1 MLSSNGANGGLQ
13 KPLRLRRVNHSDEV
27 VSGFSKLLKTES
39 MTDVT
44 LICSGGQTIRAHRV
58 ILSTFSPYFRAIFE
72 SQPFSN
78 NPCQYPVIVIKD
90 LALSELRTIVEFI
103 YKGEVS
109 VSRDKLSAVLQAAK
123 ELEVSGLSDLKVD
136 GNSSSSTSSSSSAS
150 PSTTSNNH
158 HTISGING
166 DIELQSIRNHISSMN
181 NGGSIWKRSHED
193 HSSNHGSVNSLFN
206 LGYETQMKKS
216 RVTLE
221 GADGI
226 GISVSNALMGD
237 NGSSMV
243 NHDSVRGLLHQ
254 PNRISQ
260 ELQNMRS
267 LHNLSSLNK
276 QRHLTVEQ
284 LLQQKQQHIQQR
296 QLLQQK
302 IRVQQQ
308 QQQIKQQLLQQ
319 QQQLIQKNVSPKS
332 LLQRFAGSPQS
343 NGSSF
348 NQFQEKIKAQM
359 AARNGNSS
367 SDQNKEETEDDNKS
381 KSEGN
386 PNGAESRNQA
396 ESTEDE
402 TVDVDGN
409 TADEAE
415 DLTNANDGDENGLKE
430 GSDESKETDEEQRS
444 RGRRKKTIPRKTVA
458 SDDMVDSDT
467 AENAQGDED
476 GEDGR
481 KKEENYTNGGG
492 LDEDDDSP
500 VILKTT
506 IDDASDYI
514 DEDDLNEENDDYE
527 TNGGIDRDVIFQ
539 RQQQLRLQQ
548 LQQQQKYQ
556 QQMQFQLLQEQQ
568 EAKLLELH
576 QQLQQA
582 TTNDTIVPDQDDS
595 APELSLDWQEGFTDE
610 SFPLITDLRTGPA
623 ANTVITNGNGHDKN
637 VNNGSTTNNGKQAM
651 PDFLQPRGPG
661 RPRKGNKSNDISP
674 CPECNKVFVR
684 PDVLKLHFRSV
695 HLNER
700 HPCNMCPKI
709 FKWPGDLSKHKRT
722 KHPEAMAALNNQKN
736 QSSNS

>member
-78 NPCQYPVIVIKD
+78 NPY
-90 LALSELRTIVEFI
+90 
-103 YKGEVS
+103 
-109 VSRDKLSAVLQAAK
+109 
-123 ELEVSGLSDLKVD
+123 
-136 GNSSSSTSSSSSAS
+136 
-150 PSTTSNNH
+150 
-158 HTISGING
+158 
-166 DIELQSIRNHISSMN
+166 
-181 NGGSIWKRSHED
+181 
-193 HSSNHGSVNSLFN
+193 
-206 LGYETQMKKS
+206 
-216 RVTLE
+216 
-221 GADGI
+221 
-226 GISVSNALMGD
+226 
-237 NGSSMV
+237 
-243 NHDSVRGLLHQ
+243 
-254 PNRISQ
+254 
-260 ELQNMRS
+260 
-267 LHNLSSLNK
+267 
-276 QRHLTVEQ
+276 
-284 LLQQKQQHIQQR
+284 
-296 QLLQQK
+296 
-302 IRVQQQ
+302 
-308 QQQIKQQLLQQ
+308 
-319 QQQLIQKNVSPKS
+319 
-332 LLQRFAGSPQS
+332 
-343 NGSSF
+343 
-348 NQFQEKIKAQM
+348 
-359 AARNGNSS
+359 
-367 SDQNKEETEDDNKS
+367 DNKS
-381 KSEGN
+381 KSEGNDN
-386 PNGAESRNQA
+386 PNGAESRNQV
-396 ESTEDE
+396 ESTDE

-415 DLTNANDGDENGLKE
+415 DLTNANDGDESELKE
-430 GSDESKETDEEQRS
+430 CSDESKETDEEQKSKS
-444 RGRRKKTIPRKTVA
+444 RHKKSTPRKTVA
-458 SDDMVDSDT
+458 SDDMGDSYST
-467 AENAQGDED
+467 ENAQGDEED
-476 GEDGR
+476 EDGR
-481 KKEENYTNGGG
+481 KKEENYMNDGGS
-492 LDEDDDSP
+492 DEDDDSP
-500 VILKTT
+500 VILKAT
-506 IDDASDYI
+506 IDDVSDYI

-527 TNGGIDRDVIFQ
+527 TSGGIDRDVIFQ

-610 SFPLITDLRTGPA
+610 SFPLITDLRTGSA
-623 ANTVITNGNGHDKN
+623 ASLTSNNRSGLDKN
-637 VNNGSTTNNGKQAM
+637 VSDNDSTSNNCKQAM